1 MPQRITGHTGLIGLI
16 ATPIRH
22 SKSPMMHNTAF
33 EALSL
38 DYVYTAFDF
47 PPEQLPDAV
56 KGLKALGVKGW
67 NVSMPYKTDI
77 IPLLD
82 EISEASRLCQSVN
95 TVINENGRLY
105 GTVTDGTGYM
115 RSLAERG
122 FDIRGKKI
130 TVLGC
135 GGAATAISIQAA
147 LDGVKEIS
155 IFNANDAFFCR
166 AEENARKIRAN
177 TDCVANAYPLE
188 DTQRL
193 RAEIADSVLLANATS
208 VGMGKLE
215 GRSIITDPTLLRPD
229 LICTDV
235 IYVPEESAFLKL
247 AREVGCPTMN
257 GLGMLLY
264 QAAESFRLW
273 TGREMPIDAVKAVM

>member
-1 MPQRITGHTGLIGLI
+1 MPQRITGHTQLIGLI

-33 EALSL
+33 EALGL
-38 DYVYTAFDF
+38 DYAYLAFDF
-47 PPEQLPDAV
+47 PPEELADAV
-56 KGLKALGVKGW
+56 KGLKALGVRGW

-95 TVINENGRLY
+95 TVINDNGRLY

-122 FDIRGKKI
+122 FDIRGEKI

-135 GGAATAISIQAA
+135 GGAATTICIQAA

-155 IFNANDAFFCR
+155 IFNASDAFFHR
-166 AEENARKIRAN
+166 AEENAEKICAN
-177 TDCVANAYPLE
+177 TGCVAHAYPLE
-188 DTQRL
+188 DTERL
-193 RAEIADSVLLANATS
+193 RAEIAGSALLANATS

-215 GRSIITDPTLLRPD
+215 GVSLITDPTMLRPG

-235 IYVPEESAFLKL
+235 IYSPEETAFLKL
-247 AREVGCPTMN
+247 ARENGCHTMN

-264 QAAESFRLW
+264 QGAEAFRLW
-273 TGREMPIDAVKAVM
+273 TGEEMPIDAVKAVL